1 MNGYLMQEQQWI
13 PGEDLFVESFSSENS
28 YGVVFEDD
36 GQTAYFYAV
45 EKDKEGAGLRVLD
58 ALHIQET
65 GDEQEEDEDMDDED
79 MADGDEAD
87 EDVADGDGDEVDED
101 EADGDGDEADDDVA
115 HGDDDDG
122 NEEDDDEADDGN
134 IADTVDRRREPE
146 INGNVADGKPPG
158 GLPANKLQIVWSND
172 WMKCALVI
180 DGFCH
185 ALFNFET
192 HGGYNINE
200 FPPPNEFWTQGDR
213 KLSDDMM
220 RQLF

>member
-1 MNGYLMQEQQWI
+1 MQEQQWI
-13 PGEDLFVESFSSENS
+13 PGEDLFVESFSPENS

-65 GDEQEEDEDMDDED
+65 GDEPDPDEDEEEDPDEDPDEDEDMNEDED
-79 MADGDEAD
+79 QEDQDPD
-87 EDVADGDGDEVDED
+87 EDVEEGQDEDPNEDEDQADGNV
-101 EADGDGDEADDDVA
+101 ADD
-115 HGDDDDG
+115 DDDDG
-122 NEEDDDEADDGN
+122 NAEDAADSGE
-134 IADTVDRRREPE
+134 EPE

-158 GLPANKLQIVWSND
+158 GVNPNRLQIVWSND

-180 DGFCH
+180 DGYCH
-185 ALFNFET
+185 ALFDFEA

-200 FPPPNEFWTQGDR
+200 FPPPNEFWTKGER

>member
-13 PGEDLFVESFSSENS
+13 PGEDLFVESFSPENS

-65 GDEQEEDEDMDDED
+65 GDEDEL
-79 MADGDEAD
+79 
-87 EDVADGDGDEVDED
+87 
-101 EADGDGDEADDDVA
+101 
-115 HGDDDDG
+115 
-122 NEEDDDEADDGN
+122 EDDDEADGDEVDSDEVDGNVSDDNDDDGN
-134 IADTVDRRREPE
+134 IADAGDSEEEPE
-146 INGNVADGKPPG
+146 INGNVADGRPPG
-158 GLPANKLQIVWSND
+158 GLNPNKLQIVWSND

-200 FPPPNEFWTQGDR
+200 FPPPNQIWTQGDR